1 MKIALYYPALK
12 NEGSIQD
19 GSHGT
24 TLFSAGYAKPNVFAK
39 HRLHNWEFHF
49 HFAKCQHM
57 IIFETNSGGCFEGY
71 AQVFVIWNFS
81 SFRIQ
86 A

>member
-39 HRLHNWEFHF
+39 HRLHN
-49 HFAKCQHM
+49 
-57 IIFETNSGGCFEGY
+57 
-71 AQVFVIWNFS
+71 
-81 SFRIQ
+81 
-86 A
+86 